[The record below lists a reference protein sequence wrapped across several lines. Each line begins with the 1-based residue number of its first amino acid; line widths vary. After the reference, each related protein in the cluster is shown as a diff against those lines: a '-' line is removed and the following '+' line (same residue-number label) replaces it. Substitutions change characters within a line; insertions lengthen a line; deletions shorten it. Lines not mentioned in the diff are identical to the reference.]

1 MSLPFHNKVALITG
15 ASRETGIGAAIAR
28 ELAKAG
34 AHVLLAYYRPYDKT
48 RPWLSDP
55 DEASNLI
62 AALRGLGVRVEGI
75 EIDLAEPDSAKGLIE
90 RTHALFGG
98 LDILVNNAAH
108 SDFSSV
114 ETLDAA
120 GLDRHYAVNM
130 RATALLC
137 VEFTRRH
144 PLGRSGRIINLTSGQ
159 GLHPMPGE
167 LAYAASKGAIDAFT
181 VSLSAELAPRG
192 ITVNAVDPGPTDTG
206 WIGADLME
214 KLQRQAPMGRVG
226 LPSDVA
232 RLVLFLAS
240 DEAAWVTG
248 QILRSRGGF

>member
-1 MSLPFHNKVALITG
+1 MSTPLHNKVALVTG
-15 ASRETGIGAAIAR
+15 AGREAGIGAAIAR

-34 AHVLLAYYRPYDKT
+34 AHVSLAYYRPYDET
-48 RPWLSDP
+48 RPWLSNP
-55 DEASNLI
+55 GETSNLI
-62 AALRGLGVRVEGI
+62 TALRGLGVRAEGM

-90 RTHALFGG
+90 RTYALFGS

-108 SDFSSV
+108 SDSSSV

-120 GLDRHYAVNM
+120 GLDQHYAVNV

-137 VEFTRRH
+137 VEFARRH
-144 PLGRSGRIINLTSGQ
+144 PPGRSGRIINLTSGQ
-159 GLHPMPGE
+159 GFHPMPGE